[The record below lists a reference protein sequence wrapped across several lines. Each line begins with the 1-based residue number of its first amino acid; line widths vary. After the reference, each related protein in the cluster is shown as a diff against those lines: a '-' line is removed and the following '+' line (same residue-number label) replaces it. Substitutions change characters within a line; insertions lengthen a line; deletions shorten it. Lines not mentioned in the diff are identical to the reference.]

1 MPGRRGRCRLWLT
14 VKAHCSEED
23 VAEWIEFQITN
34 KGRTVVKYIDARN
47 HYFTREDG
55 AALRKKVL
63 KFAKER

>member
-1 MPGRRGRCRLWLT
+1 M
-14 VKAHCSEED
+14 KAHCSEED